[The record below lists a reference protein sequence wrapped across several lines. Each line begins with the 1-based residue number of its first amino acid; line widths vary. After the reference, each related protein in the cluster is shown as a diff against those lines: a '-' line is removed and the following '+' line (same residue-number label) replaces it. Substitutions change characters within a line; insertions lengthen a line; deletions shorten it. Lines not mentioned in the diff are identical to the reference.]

1 VATDQGGI
9 RLWRRDGTPDLFTEG
24 GGRPP
29 LFSPDSTQLAGCE
42 LVIGVTNKTT
52 RRFWPGPANL
62 GCKPLVWGS
71 DSRHLLAIDLATL
84 TCWDTETMTVAS
96 NSVILPDGQG
106 ARITADG
113 TLETTGPQAEQE
125 IVYIMEGPGGQQ
137 KVYSPAEFRKLVA
150 DLPTSSSPGSNS
162 PPAGIP

>member
-1 VATDQGGI
+1 M
-9 RLWRRDGTPDLFTEG
+9 
-24 GGRPP
+24 
-29 LFSPDSTQLAGCE
+29 
-42 LVIGVTNKTT
+42 IGVTNKTT
-52 RRFWPGPANL
+52 RRFGPGPSNL
-62 GCKPLVWGS
+62 GFYPLVWSS

-125 IVYIMEGPGGQQ
+125 IVYIVEGPGGQQ

-150 DLPTSSSPGSNS
+150 DLPTSSSPGSNAAATDS
-162 PPAGIP
+162 P